1 MPREPLG
8 RVLNGRNDGTRGA
21 PPASLMRD
29 SQALE
34 TTTTDIGYS
43 PGDLI
48 AGKYRLE
55 SGIREGG
62 MCRVR
67 MGVHTML
74 DLPVAIKYL
83 RPSFRCRMLARS
95 LLREA
100 RATAALQHPAIVRIL
115 DWGLVSPDDG
125 YIVMEQLEGEELR
138 AYMNRQDPL
147 PPEHAIRL
155 LLPICG
161 GIAVAHARRI
171 VHRDLKPENVI
182 LARDDAGH
190 IQPKV
195 LDFGI
200 ANRAF
205 EERLRQGSGAA
216 AVGTLGYMP
225 PEQAF
230 GLGSVDHRTDIWAY
244 CAMVY
249 EALSGRTPV
258 EGETLDELQRA
269 LVEAEIPSLAETI
282 GIDDTLW
289 AILERGLR
297 KEPNERWQAMH
308 ELGQE
313 LARWLLSR
321 GVYDDV
327 SGRSLISEWLRQWAS
342 TPFAACCAVNDSSP
356 PSDDTFVRSTPL
368 PFPLVKPKAKGAARR
383 RAGCARGRLE
393 LLRSLQAD
401 AKRTPSR

>member
-1 MPREPLG
+1 VLG
-8 RVLNGRNDGTRGA
+8 SGPNDGTRSA
-21 PPASLMRD
+21 PASPMRET
-29 SQALE
+29 QAVG
-34 TTTTDIGYS
+34 TTTDIGYG

-55 SGIREGG
+55 SAVREGG

-67 MGVHTML
+67 MGVHTIL

-100 RATAALQHPAIVRIL
+100 RATAALRHPAIVRIL

-125 YIVMEQLEGEELR
+125 YIVMEQLDGEELR
-138 AYMNRQDPL
+138 GYLNKQGPL

-161 GIAVAHARRI
+161 GIAVAHARGI
-171 VHRDLKPENVI
+171 VHRDLKPEHVI
-182 LARDDAGH
+182 LASDDAGH

-205 EERLRQGSGAA
+205 EQRLREGSGAA

-230 GLGSVDHRTDIWAY
+230 GLGSVDHRTDVWAY

-249 EALSGRTPV
+249 EALAGRTPV
-258 EGETLDELQRA
+258 VGETLDELQKA
-269 LVEAEIPSLAETI
+269 LIGAEIPSLAAEI
-282 GIDDTLW
+282 GIDDALW

-327 SGRSLISEWLRQWAS
+327 SGRSLSSEWLRQWAS
-342 TPFAACCAVNDSSP
+342 TPFAPCHAVDDMSL
-356 PSDDTFVRSTPL
+356 PSGETFVGSTPL
-368 PFPLVKPKAKGAARR
+368 PFPLVKPKAKGRR
-383 RAGCARGRLE
+383 RPRYSRARLD
-393 LLRSLQAD
+393 LLRSLKAD
-401 AKRTPSR
+401 AKRTPTR

>member
-1 MPREPLG
+1 
-8 RVLNGRNDGTRGA
+8 
-21 PPASLMRD
+21 MRD
-29 SQALE
+29 THALE
-34 TTTTDIGYS
+34 TTTTDIGYG

-48 AGKYRLE
+48 AGKYRLG

-83 RPSFRCRMLARS
+83 RPTFRCPMLARS

-100 RATAALQHPAIVRIL
+100 RATAALRHPAIVRIL
-115 DWGLVSPDDG
+115 DWGLISSDDG

-138 AYMNRQDPL
+138 AHLSRQGAL
-147 PPEHAIRL
+147 PPEYAIRL

-161 GIAVAHARRI
+161 GIAVAHSRRI

-182 LARDDAGH
+182 LALDDTGH
-190 IQPKV
+190 VQPKV

-205 EERLRQGSGAA
+205 EQRLREGSGAA

-230 GLGSVDHRTDIWAY
+230 GLGSVDHRTDVWAY

-249 EALSGRTPV
+249 EALSGRMPV
-258 EGETLDELQRA
+258 LGETIDELQRA
-269 LVEAEIPSLAETI
+269 LVEDDIPSLAETI

-297 KEPNERWQAMH
+297 REPNERWPAMY

-327 SGRSLISEWLRQWAS
+327 SGRSIISEWLRHWAS
-342 TPFAACCAVNDSSP
+342 TPFAPCLAGNDVSP
-356 PSDDTFVRSTPL
+356 PSGDTFVRATPL
-368 PFPLVKPKAKGAARR
+368 PFPLVKPKAKAVARR
-383 RAGCARGRLE
+383 RAGYARARLD

-401 AKRTPSR
+401 AKRNPSR